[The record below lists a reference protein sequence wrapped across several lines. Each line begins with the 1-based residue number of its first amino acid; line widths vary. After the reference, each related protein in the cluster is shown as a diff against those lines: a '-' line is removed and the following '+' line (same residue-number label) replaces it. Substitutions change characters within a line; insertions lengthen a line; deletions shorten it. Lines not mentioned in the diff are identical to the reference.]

1 MRFRV
6 LNKNPLYDFRE
17 ANKITQGIDLWED
30 LDLNKIFKPKNST
43 EWWIKQI
50 VANHSCIRSIRFRMV
65 DTRPKSVIMQI
76 IRATKGHPQPEVQS
90 SRPDWTGKE
99 RSCNPYEDKL
109 FMQDHTAESF
119 IEMAKQRLC
128 ERTEKYTKEF
138 MWEMVD
144 ALRKNKDPFLQ
155 AVGYCCHPAC
165 WWFNGKCPE
174 VKSCHEG
181 VQKLSDNIIRQY
193 REDNNIP
200 LYSKAEEAA
209 EAADRR

>member
-1 MRFRV
+1 MRFRI
-6 LNKNPLYDFRE
+6 LNRDPLYDYRE
-17 ANKITQGIDLWED
+17 ACKITQGED
-30 LDLNKIFKPKNST
+30 MELQNTFFAPKDMT
-43 EWWIKQI
+43 EFWIKQI
-50 VANHSCIRSIRFRMV
+50 CANHSTLRSIHFRLV
-65 DTRPKSVIMQI
+65 DTRPKSVIMQF
-76 IRATKGHPQPEVQS
+76 IRATKGHPQPEVES

-99 RSCNPYEDKL
+99 RSSDPYEDKL

-128 ERTEKYTKEF
+128 NRTEKYTKEF

-144 ALRKNKDPFLQ
+144 ALRANKDPFLR

-181 VQKLSDNIIRQY
+181 AVKLADCAIRQY
-193 REDNNIP
+193 REENDIP
-200 LYSKAEEAA
+200 LRSKKEEAEEAL
-209 EAADRR
+209 ERR